1 MSKEDR
7 IKAAEQR
14 MAAVLWE
21 HHPVTAAVI
30 ARSGVKNQEVFK
42 LLDQIDNSA
51 NLTVFDPEDWD
62 LLEAAYEGDFCNDFA
77 SELLRQYKAPS
88 RQDLINWVTDRNNP
102 LRPDQ
107 WVWILEL
114 LSTLGDT
121 KLSLNSYDYGKLLAT
136 IGFLTL
142 LTTEGKN
149 D

>member
-1 MSKEDR
+1 MNERDR

-21 HHPVTAAVI
+21 HYPVTAAVI
-30 ARSGVKNQEVFK
+30 ARSGVKNREVFK
-42 LLDQIDNSA
+42 ILDQIDNSA

-102 LRPDQ
+102 LHPDQ
-107 WVWILEL
+107 WEWILEL
-114 LSTLGDT
+114 LSTLEDA
-121 KLSLNSYDYGKLLAT
+121 KLSLNNYEYGGLLT
-136 IGFLTL
+136 MIGFLTL
-142 LTTEGKN
+142 LTEEKK
-149 D
+149 

>member
-1 MSKEDR
+1 MSERDK
-7 IKAAEQR
+7 IKAAEHR

-30 ARSGVKNQEVFK
+30 AKSGVKNREVFK
-42 LLDQIDNSA
+42 ILDQIDNSA

-62 LLEAAYEGDFCNDFA
+62 LLEAAYEGDFCNDFV

-88 RQDLINWVTDRNNP
+88 RQDLVNWVTDRNNP

-114 LSTLGDT
+114 LSTLEET
-121 KLSLNSYDYGKLLAT
+121 ELSLNNYDSGKLLAM

-142 LTTEGKN
+142 LTEEKN